1 MLLTKR
7 YTSGQKIHLIYVFL
21 FGFFLGVFLMNIWK
35 SSLLAETGFLDEE
48 MLYQLKYMQ
57 IDGHVFFF
65 YVLKKRLALFF
76 MLLVFA
82 TTYLGVAVTYGALVW
97 FGFSS
102 GMLMAAVL
110 IRYGL
115 KGILL
120 ICASVLPQYIVY
132 VPVFWLLLNW
142 CYEICRLLY
151 FPAKMYE
158 ENRYRS
164 RRTLLMAKGMQA
176 LILLAVVI
184 IGVLLESYVNPI
196 ILISLLKIF

>member
-1 MLLTKR
+1 MLFTKR
-7 YTSGQKIHLIYVFL
+7 YTSGQRIHLIYVFL
-21 FGFFLGVFLMNIWK
+21 FGFFMGVFFMNIWK
-35 SSLLAETGFLDEE
+35 SRLLTETGFLDEE

-57 IDGHVFFF
+57 IDYHVFFL
-65 YVLKKRLALFF
+65 YVLKKRMTLFF

-82 TTYLGVAVTYGALVW
+82 TTYLGVAVTYGSLIW

-120 ICASVLPQYIVY
+120 ICASMLPQYIIY

-142 CYEICRLLY
+142 SYEVCRILY
-151 FPAKMYE
+151 FPARVYE

-164 RRTLLMAKGMQA
+164 RRTLIMTKGMQA
-176 LILLAVVI
+176 LVLLAVVI